1 MRNKKALILFIVL
14 VVVIGLEVFLFVRF
28 RDRLDLGAI
37 GGSAAAPAAAI
48 TQSPE
53 MTAPPV
59 PTLAPA
65 TDTPEPTPTPT
76 AAPTATP
83 APTPTA
89 APTVPPTATPV
100 PSNSG
105 TIESDTGTVLNMIV
119 DWETEALG
127 DGNTRIHL
135 TGKISSYSL
144 AIQGSSVTITL
155 GDHSTTCQSPSFN
168 ISQDTETVSDLFS
181 TTLDVPT
188 GTQGTL
194 KVDWNYRGTYS
205 GVELAHIIA
214 EGEVSA

>member
-28 RDRLDLGAI
+28 RDRLDLSSI
-37 GGSAAAPAAAI
+37 GGSAAAPSAAI

-65 TDTPEPTPTPT
+65 TDTPEPT
-76 AAPTATP
+76 
-83 APTPTA
+83 PTPTA

>member
-28 RDRLDLGAI
+28 RDQLDLGAI

-65 TDTPEPTPTPT
+65 TDTPEPT
-76 AAPTATP
+76 
-83 APTPTA
+83 PTPTA